1 MEPTPGFQ
9 DTVLFGVQVFERFGL
24 TLVEEV
30 LAEVA
35 YLSTNET
42 RLPVILNRIIE
53 SIIVVD
59 RHDLKTEVISSVT
72 HPIHIGDES
81 DFFRTLIVLLVTR
94 HLHESVRL
102 LDLQLRFTE
111 LP

>member
-1 MEPTPGFQ
+1 MKPAPGFQ
-9 DTVLFGVQVFERFGL
+9 DAVLFGVQVFESLRL

-35 YLSTNET
+35 YLPANET
-42 RLPVILNRIIE
+42 SLPVVLNRVIE
-53 SIIVVD
+53 SIVVVD
-59 RHDLKTEVISSVT
+59 RHDLKSEVMSSVT
-72 HPIHIGDES
+72 HPIHIGDQS